1 MCPDENVLKVR
12 IYGAEYEIRGP
23 SDANYSKRIADYV
36 DNKMREVDKNVRV
49 DSSLKVAIL
58 ATLNITNELF
68 KEQEDKERIRIQLED
83 KIKKLN
89 ARIDQQLSKKTH

>member
-1 MCPDENVLKVR
+1 MCPDENVLRVR
-12 IYGAEYEIRGP
+12 IYGAEYSIRGP
-23 SDANYSKRIADYV
+23 SDANYIKVIAEYV

-58 ATLNITNELF
+58 ATLNITDELF
-68 KEQEDKERIRIQLED
+68 KEREDKERIRIQLED